1 MVARV
6 KPKPPAFKHGG
17 YSATAVLPGED
28 RAEFE
33 KLHRELASEY
43 LPSGPLQQLI
53 VMDMARLIWRREH
66 LAIFQVAKIAREPFV
81 KIAREPFVSEE
92 RTSRS
97 SFETV
102 RDSEELKAADCAA
115 FIKSDENQARN
126 ELGDMYDLV
135 AAGEIATVPFLL
147 RELDL
152 MERLNGMIDS
162 CIKRLLQAK
171 GLSSISVST
180 PAPVRRLPAPTKAA

>member
-6 KPKPPAFKHGG
+6 KVKPPAFKHGG
-17 YSATAVLPGED
+17 YSAIAVLPGEN

-33 KLHRELASEY
+33 KLHRELVSEY

-66 LAIFQVAKIAREPFV
+66 LAIFQVAKIAREPF
-81 KIAREPFVSEE
+81 ASEE
-92 RTSRS
+92 RNYSGT
-97 SFETV
+97 FETV
-102 RDSEELKAADCAA
+102 RDSEELKAAECAA
-115 FIKSDENQARN
+115 SIKSDENQARK
-126 ELGDMYDLV
+126 ELEDMYDLV
-135 AAGEIATVPFLL
+135 AAGEIVTVPFLL

-152 MERLNGMIDS
+152 TERLNRMIDS

-171 GLSSISVST
+171 GLSSISLST
-180 PAPVRRLPAPTKAA
+180 SVPVQRLPAPAKAA

>member
-1 MVARV
+1 MHQSEYPMVARV
-6 KPKPPAFKHGG
+6 KLTPPAFKHAG
-17 YSATAVLPGED
+17 YSATAVLPGEN

-33 KLHRELASEY
+33 KLHRRLASEY

-66 LAIFQVAKIAREPFV
+66 LAIFHAA

-92 RTSRS
+92 RTYGS
-97 SFETV
+97 SFGTL
-102 RDSEELKAADCAA
+102 RHSEELKAADCAA

-135 AAGEIATVPFLL
+135 AAGEVATVPFLL

-180 PAPVRRLPAPTKAA
+180 PAVQRLPAPAKAA

>member
-6 KPKPPAFKHGG
+6 KIKHPAFKHGG
-17 YSATAVLPGED
+17 YSATAVLPGEN

-33 KLHRELASEY
+33 KLHRELVSEY

-66 LAIFQVAKIAREPFV
+66 LAIFQIAKIARG
-81 KIAREPFVSEE
+81 PFVSEE
-92 RTSRS
+92 RDYPRT
-97 SFETV
+97 FETF
-102 RDSEELKAADCAA
+102 RDSEELEAAEFAA
-115 FIKSDENQARN
+115 FIKSDENQARK

-147 RELDL
+147 RELNL

-180 PAPVRRLPAPTKAA
+180 SAPVQRLPAPAKAA